1 MQDFEVENRIRI
13 IIKMLKK
20 QIWPALLSV
29 SLGVIVALVA
39 IFFVSERF
47 SRPSEVNAP
56 SSYAQAVAKAMPS
69 VVNIYTRT
77 HIQREHHPLY
87 SDPMFKHF
95 FGNDSNSE
103 SKSQS
108 NLGSGVIM
116 GSQGQIITNYHVIR
130 GADEIVVALN
140 DGREANAQVVGADE
154 ATDLA
159 VLKINLNN
167 LPMLKIAN
175 DQAMRIG
182 DVVLAI
188 GNPFGVGQAVT
199 MGIVSATGRNRIGLN
214 LYENYI
220 QTDAAINPGNS
231 GGALVNAQGQLV
243 GINTAI
249 YSKSGAYQGIG
260 FAIPAMAAHKI
271 MQDIIK
277 NGRVIRGWLGVEVR
291 EITPQF
297 LRNYQLPDSLKGLWI
312 TSLDANGPADKAG
325 LSLGDVIVKI
335 NEQAADNA
343 RTVMYQIARI
353 KPGENIRIDFI
364 RNGRRLYTQAKAAS
378 KTP

>member
-1 MQDFEVENRIRI
+1 MN
-13 IIKMLKK
+13 KK
-20 QIWPALLSV
+20 QIWPTLLPI
-29 SLGVIVALVA
+29 SLGVLISLLGILV
-39 IFFVSERF
+39 FSGRF
-47 SRPSEVNAP
+47 LAAEKPLSAP
-56 SSYAQAVAKAMPS
+56 TSYAQAVAKAMPA

-87 SDPMFKHF
+87 SDPIFKHF
-95 FGNDSNSE
+95 FDKNLKDENQ
-103 SKSQS
+103 SQS

-116 GSQGQIITNYHVIR
+116 NKGGKILTNYHVIR

-140 DGREANAQVVGADE
+140 DGREANARVVGKDE
-154 ATDLA
+154 ETDLA
-159 VLKINLNN
+159 VLEITLDK
-167 LPMLKIAN
+167 LPSLEVAN
-175 DQAMRIG
+175 EKNMRIG

-214 LYENYI
+214 VYENYI

-231 GGALVNAQGQLV
+231 GGALVNAKGQLV

-260 FAIPAMAAHKI
+260 FAIPAMAAQKI
-271 MQDIIK
+271 MQDIVK

-312 TSLDANGPADKAG
+312 TRTDSHGPADKAG
-325 LSLGDVIVKI
+325 LAPGDVIVRI
-335 NEQAADNA
+335 NEQDASNA
-343 RTVMYQIARI
+343 RAAMYQIARI
-353 KPGENIRIDFI
+353 KPGELIRIDFI
-364 RNGRRLYTQAKAAS
+364 RNGQWLYTQAKAAT
-378 KTP
+378 KED